1 VRFKNDRKF
10 DDKLFPADRSSLY
23 SSKHHGKDKKLIKFY
38 KAYSNMIDN
47 WKRPNITSDYL
58 KNIVPYEVGHQG
70 VLNDGWFLGAISS
83 LAENSEYIKKIFS
96 TDKSLIKKGAYEL
109 NFYVRGKKQ
118 QVLIDDRFAVEGY
131 GKYIN
136 A

>member
-1 VRFKNDRKF
+1 
-10 DDKLFPADRSSLY
+10 
-23 SSKHHGKDKKLIKFY
+23 
-38 KAYSNMIDN
+38 MIDN

-83 LAENSEYIKKIFS
+83 LAENAEYIKRIFN

>member
-1 VRFKNDRKF
+1 
-10 DDKLFPADRSSLY
+10 
-23 SSKHHGKDKKLIKFY
+23 
-38 KAYSNMIDN
+38 MIDN

-83 LAENSEYIKKIFS
+83 LTENAEYIKRIFT

-136 A
+136 AQPSEGGRSLYLPLIEKAYAKLNVNYEHLDNGNGKDNLLALR